1 LLFSFQIFAF
11 WMSKD
16 ASADIGGEMTFG
28 GIDDTRYE
36 GDFVKVPLTKKGYW
50 QFEFDALESEG
61 QV

>member
-1 LLFSFQIFAF
+1 
-11 WMSKD
+11 MSKD

-50 QFEFDALESEG
+50 QFEFDMLESEG
-61 QV
+61 QVGILALF